1 MGCHDPLSPPR
12 RLMRILCPIV
22 QALMLAMLNVKL
34 HFPARR
40 GVGLEFV
47 GDHDAWRLNGAFQE
61 FRQEALRRSAVSP
74 FLDQNVENKAVLI
87 DRAPEPVS
95 FAGDGNDDLVQM
107 PFTWGWFGQGGIQRR
122 IAKLLWLLRYPGSEP
137 DCATWAFPRQIKLT
151 CGRRIKRLH
160 QYPACGGWGSGGR
173 DHTYRRQFKPM
184 ASSIRPPGSAETDQ
198 VSVDC
203 VNPLRWPM
211 RRPSRWRLL

>member
-1 MGCHDPLSPPR
+1 
-12 RLMRILCPIV
+12 MRILCPIV

-107 PFTWGWFGQGGIQRR
+107 PFIATRRSPAADLIGKCAAELVRPSTHGLVAHAYAARRQHLFDHAEAQRKPK
-122 IAKLLWLLRYPGSEP
+122 IEP
-137 DCATWAFPRQIKLT
+137 D
-151 CGRRIKRLH
+151 RRADNFRRKAMTAIKR
-160 QYPACGGWGSGGR
+160 S
-173 DHTYRRQFKPM
+173 
-184 ASSIRPPGSAETDQ
+184 ASI
-198 VSVDC
+198 
-203 VNPLRWPM
+203 
-211 RRPSRWRLL
+211 

>member
-1 MGCHDPLSPPR
+1 
-12 RLMRILCPIV
+12 MRILCPIV

-87 DRAPEPVS
+87 DRAPKPVS
-95 FAGDGNDDLVQM
+95 FAAMETKTSSRCHSHGDG
-107 PFTWGWFGQGGIQRR
+107 
-122 IAKLLWLLRYPGSEP
+122 
-137 DCATWAFPRQIKLT
+137 
-151 CGRRIKRLH
+151 
-160 QYPACGGWGSGGR
+160 
-173 DHTYRRQFKPM
+173 
-184 ASSIRPPGSAETDQ
+184 
-198 VSVDC
+198 SVKGEF
-203 VNPLRWPM
+203 NGA
-211 RRPSRWRLL
+211 

>member
-1 MGCHDPLSPPR
+1 MKAPS
-12 RLMRILCPIV
+12 
-22 QALMLAMLNVKL
+22 
-34 HFPARR
+34 
-40 GVGLEFV
+40 
-47 GDHDAWRLNGAFQE
+47 
-61 FRQEALRRSAVSP
+61 RRSTFWGYGLSVDKPGNFIKKPMSACTGREILSEV
-74 FLDQNVENKAVLI
+74 LGHLHIEVEASKILKTSI
-87 DRAPEPVS
+87 CIPCM
-95 FAGDGNDDLVQM
+95 M

-137 DCATWAFPRQIKLT
+137 DCATWAFPRQSKLT

>member
-1 MGCHDPLSPPR
+1 MHFSTRLQRFAYARLLASYLTGSSPAFSSTLTTIALYDSSLRWFEARSRKLASRGLSLISCAA
-12 RLMRILCPIV
+12 RLLWKC
-22 QALMLAMLNVKL
+22 LT
-34 HFPARR
+34 H
-40 GVGLEFV
+40 
-47 GDHDAWRLNGAFQE
+47 
-61 FRQEALRRSAVSP
+61 SS
-74 FLDQNVENKAVLI
+74 
-87 DRAPEPVS
+87 S
-95 FAGDGNDDLVQM
+95 FAPSWRTLVQM

>member
-1 MGCHDPLSPPR
+1 
-12 RLMRILCPIV
+12 MRILRPIV

-95 FAGDGNDDLVQM
+95 FAGDGNDESSS
-107 PFTWGWFGQGGIQRR
+107 
-122 IAKLLWLLRYPGSEP
+122 PGE
-137 DCATWAFPRQIKLT
+137 
-151 CGRRIKRLH
+151 LH
-160 QYPACGGWGSGGR
+160 PQDRVTGGGR
-173 DHTYRRQFKPM
+173 PPPVPTERGVRISRTTLFGRCFT
-184 ASSIRPPGSAETDQ
+184 AFAAICSSF
-198 VSVDC
+198 VSMVG
-203 VNPLRWPM
+203 
-211 RRPSRWRLL
+211 

>member
-1 MGCHDPLSPPR
+1 
-12 RLMRILCPIV
+12 MRILRPIV
-22 QALMLAMLNVKL
+22 QALMLAILNVKL

-95 FAGDGNDDLVQM
+95 FAGDGNDEASGAGEFHPRAL
-107 PFTWGWFGQGGIQRR
+107 
-122 IAKLLWLLRYPGSEP
+122 SEP
-137 DCATWAFPRQIKLT
+137 YVILS
-151 CGRRIKRLH
+151 H
-160 QYPACGGWGSGGR
+160 HPA
-173 DHTYRRQFKPM
+173 P
-184 ASSIRPPGSAETDQ
+184 I
-198 VSVDC
+198 V
-203 VNPLRWPM
+203 
-211 RRPSRWRLL
+211 